1 MANYLL
7 KVLFA
12 DSSSTNAAYSPPFFS
27 LHVFGKK
34 KLRSKYMFAENSGG
48 LRLNYCS
55 DLEQGLNS
63 KMLSVSL
70 HMLSNQCSRHR
81 FREYTDYL

>member
-1 MANYLL
+1 MY
-7 KVLFA
+7 
-12 DSSSTNAAYSPPFFS
+12 
-27 LHVFGKK
+27 
-34 KLRSKYMFAENSGG
+34 AENSGG